1 MAKSFETSTETE
13 KNFSRL
19 IVPVSKFHICKKQP
33 QFVYE
38 CMEILGGNGYTE
50 DWPLARMFRASP
62 LNSIWEGSGNVIALD
77 VLRGLK
83 GEGCLSALEEELEI
97 GVDSQLD
104 RAIKNLKKLLKNL
117 KDEQAQRNARKICND
132 IAVIIQC
139 QEIVK
144 AVDKGWVDEKV
155 VIRFMETR
163 LGRGNIYGIL

>member
-1 MAKSFETSTETE
+1 
-13 KNFSRL
+13 
-19 IVPVSKFHICKKQP
+19 
-33 QFVYE
+33 
-38 CMEILGGNGYTE
+38 
-50 DWPLARMFRASP
+50 MFRASP

-132 IAVIIQC
+132 VAVIIQC